1 MVRHSTLGANAMQR
15 SPFSFRKDKALRRRL
30 DRPVVLVGM
39 MGSGKSSLG
48 RRLAQRLDLRF
59 TDADDEIERAAGMK
73 ISEIFAQFGETY
85 FRDGE
90 RRVISRLL
98 AEGPGIVATG
108 GGAFIQEDTRREILD
123 HAITIWLDVPADTLV
138 ERTARRT
145 HRPLLQTGDPAA
157 TLRRMLEERQPY
169 YALAPIRV
177 ESGAAPHGRAVDAL
191 VTALQDHLL

>member
-1 MVRHSTLGANAMQR
+1 MDRPGALGAKPMQR
-15 SPFSFRKDKALRRRL
+15 STFSYRKDKALRRRL

-48 RRLAQRLDLRF
+48 RRLAQRLDLPF
-59 TDADDEIERAAGMK
+59 ADADDEIESAAGMK
-73 ISEIFAQFGETY
+73 ISEIFAQFGEPY

-98 AEGPGIVATG
+98 ANGPGIIATG
-108 GGAFIQEDTRREILD
+108 GGAFVQDDTRQEILD
-123 HAITIWLDVPADTLV
+123 HAIAIWLDVPAHTLV

-169 YALAPIRV
+169 YALAPVRV

-191 VTALQDHLL
+191 ITALQEHLL

>member
-1 MVRHSTLGANAMQR
+1 MQR

-59 TDADDEIERAAGMK
+59 ADADDEIERAAGMK
-73 ISEIFAQFGETY
+73 ISEIFSQFGEAY

-98 AEGPGIVATG
+98 GEGPGIIATG
-108 GGAFIQEDTRREILD
+108 GGAFIQEETRQEILD
-123 HAITIWLDVPADTLV
+123 HAIAIWLDVPADTLV

-177 ESGAAPHGRAVDAL
+177 ESGTAPHGRAVDAL
-191 VTALQDHLL
+191 VAALQDHLL